1 MLILS
6 SSWTFLLGSPS
17 SHLTLCFPCRDKM
30 PSYVGLP
37 RTFAR
42 ASLVSWGF
50 WAGVVTVSTL
60 VCNDMDQKERDRCNR
75 FRDKSGMF
83 GGKVKEGDA
92 PSWGRPYKPY
102 M

>member
-1 MLILS
+1 MLPC
-6 SSWTFLLGSPS
+6 TFLAE
-17 SHLTLCFPCRDKM
+17 KM
-30 PSYVGLP
+30 PAYVGLP

-42 ASLVSWGF
+42 ASLVSWAF
-50 WAGVVTVSTL
+50 WSGAIAVATL

>member
-1 MLILS
+1 MLIILS
-6 SSWTFLLGSPS
+6 SCTYIIGSPPYRVLS
-17 SHLTLCFPCRDKM
+17 LQKKM

-42 ASLVSWGF
+42 ASLVSWAF

-60 VCNDMDQKERDRCNR
+60 VCNELDQKERDRCNR

-83 GGKVKEGDA
+83 GGNVKEGDP
-92 PSWGRPYKPY
+92 PSWGRPYKPIL
-102 M
+102 

>member
-1 MLILS
+1 MLIVVLHTYFLMAYHVLS
-6 SSWTFLLGSPS
+6 LQT
-17 SHLTLCFPCRDKM
+17 M

-42 ASLVSWGF
+42 VSLTSWAF
-50 WAGVVTVSTL
+50 WTGTVTAISL
-60 VCNDMDQKERDRCNR
+60 VCNDLDQLERDRCSK

-83 GGKVKEGDA
+83 GGNVKEGDP

-102 M
+102 L

>member
-1 MLILS
+1 MLIILS
-6 SSWTFLLGSPS
+6 SCTYIIGSPPYRVLS
-17 SHLTLCFPCRDKM
+17 LQKKM

-42 ASLVSWGF
+42 ASLVSWAF

-60 VCNDMDQKERDRCNR
+60 VCNELDQKERDRCNR

-83 GGKVKEGDA
+83 GGKVKEGDP

-102 M
+102 L